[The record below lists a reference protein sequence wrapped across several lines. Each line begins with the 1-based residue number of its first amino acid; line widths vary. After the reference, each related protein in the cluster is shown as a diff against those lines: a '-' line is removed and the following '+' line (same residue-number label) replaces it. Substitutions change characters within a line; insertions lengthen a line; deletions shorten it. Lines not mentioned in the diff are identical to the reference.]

1 MAQPEEEGGDGAP
14 EADGYLVGEAVPL
27 VSRLAE
33 YGAAAAM
40 FAGMVWARD
49 VPMEAVAGLGT
60 FVAVVLLANHLFSQL
75 GGVQRP
81 GFRAVKADGT
91 PLPGSSRW
99 TSYSQSGLFG
109 ALVAGIADFFQEYVA
124 DIGVGGFALAGFVV
138 ALAFSGWRQR
148 WNERRVYRETLI
160 TP

>member
-1 MAQPEEEGGDGAP
+1 MTQPEQEDENGAP
-14 EADGYLVGEAVPL
+14 EADGHLVGEAVSV

-60 FVAVVLLANHLFSQL
+60 FVAVVLLANHLFSRL
-75 GGVQRP
+75 AGIQRP
-81 GFRAVKADGT
+81 RFRSKPDGT

-109 ALVAGIADFFQEYVA
+109 ALVAGIADFFQEHVA
-124 DIGVGGFALAGFVV
+124 DIGVGGFALAGFIV
-138 ALAFSGWRQR
+138 ALAFSGWCQR
-148 WNERRVYRETLI
+148 WNERRVYRGTLI
-160 TP
+160 TA